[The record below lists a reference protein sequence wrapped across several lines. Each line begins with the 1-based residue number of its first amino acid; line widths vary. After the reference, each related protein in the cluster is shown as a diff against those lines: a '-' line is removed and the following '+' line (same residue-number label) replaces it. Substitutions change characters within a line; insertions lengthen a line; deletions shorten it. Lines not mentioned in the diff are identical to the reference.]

1 MQKIDEIE
9 SLLWCKFQKKLMR
22 KVRLIMLDIK
32 IFVRFE
38 KKELEGLE
46 RK

>member
-1 MQKIDEIE
+1 MQKIEEIE
-9 SLLWCKFQKKLMR
+9 NLFVCNYKKKLMR
-22 KVRLIMLDIK
+22 KVRLIRLDIK

-38 KKELEGLE
+38 KKELEELE

>member
-1 MQKIDEIE
+1 MQKIEEIE
-9 SLLWCKFQKKLMR
+9 NLFVFKFQKKLMR
-22 KVRLIMLDIK
+22 KVRLIRLDIK